1 MVDLLGLSEIVNT
14 DQNLVYTISSGSRFM
29 TPFPSQESPMP
40 GDTAEVAPNCVP
52 GSKLT
57 ALLESQ
63 TPPALLGFAQG
74 RRAAHSG

>member
-1 MVDLLGLSEIVNT
+1 
-14 DQNLVYTISSGSRFM
+14 M